1 MGIYILR
8 HEEINIQNPLFDSS
22 LTKNGLN
29 NANKLIEYIETLNID
44 TIYSSS
50 FLRAIQTIYPYSS
63 KYNKLINIENS
74 LYESLDSTLFNR
86 YNSNFTW
93 CDLPS
98 KYHYIINKKYK
109 SIYGKVKLYEKFG
122 DVCDRVKPFIE
133 EIKSLPELEKY
144 KLSEELRAN
153 VISKHSWDKTSA
165 EFERIFDS
173 IDCNQNRWEHLN
185 NQIGRA
191 HV

>member
-8 HEEINIQNPLFDSS
+8 HEERNIQNPLFDSS
-22 LTKNGLN
+22 LTENGLN

-63 KYNKLINIENS
+63 KYNKLINIDNS
-74 LYESLDSTLFNR
+74 LYESLDSTLFNK
-86 YNSNFTW
+86 YNSNYSW

-122 DVCDRVKPFIE
+122 DVCDRVQPFIK
-133 EIKSLPELEKY
+133 EIKNYNLNILLVSHKTTCNAIRNY
-144 KLSEELRAN
+144 F
-153 VISKHSWDKTSA
+153 DKNIIA
-165 EFERIFDS
+165 DS
-173 IDCNQNRWEHLN
+173 NLDFGEIIKVL
-185 NQIGRA
+185 
-191 HV
+191 